1 MAGTSGLSAHLT
13 SVLCWT
19 FLPSLFTSVLLG
31 AFYRL
36 SPSSRPTLPANAS
49 PPQLASANATAQKHF
64 RRARITLVAGYLA
77 YSILSVYWAQGGGVS
92 RNYYALLG
100 ISREVVERD
109 GAPAVKSHWRKLA
122 RVYHPDKV
130 GKQGEQRFVELRKG
144 VEVLENEG
152 RRWAYERFGPGVT
165 EWGKLV
171 SNREFLVKGATQAAA
186 FWLFAFLSIAVVTFF
201 RKDERRNNFWRY
213 LSLFLCLA
221 LEFHLLLR
229 ASPSPTFS
237 FFFPS
242 RLTYEH
248 IALLRQLFISSS
260 MAMSQLSP
268 LLFPPSPLHL
278 ASSGSSE
285 EQQAMARA
293 LADADALKPLLQR
306 LAVLTASAEAEV
318 VALQRLELRPLLLD
332 VPPKKPSADSF
343 EQQPT
348 PEDLRAKERKVVG
361 ELKEQMVRTF
371 EDLQIKSNP
380 QTAPVWVEALRV
392 ERATREEL
400 KRKRSRVVN
409 GEAPAHSLS
418 SSKATAAEP
427 ASSLDAGSS
436 PPLVTVNA
444 LASPPSSPPVGLPNS
459 TVPLP
464 SLSEVPTTSCSSLP
478 TPKPPAAPATTLKPP
493 SLPDASRLPSPPPE
507 ED

>member
-19 FLPSLFTSVLLG
+19 FLPSLFTSILLG

-36 SPSSRPTLPANAS
+36 APSSRPTLPANTS
-49 PPQLASANATAQKHF
+49 PSQLASANAVAQKHF
-64 RRARITLVAGYLA
+64 RRARIALVAGYLA
-77 YSILSVYWAQGGGVS
+77 YSVLSVYWAQGSGVS
-92 RNYYALLG
+92 QNYYALLG

-109 GAPAVKSHWRKLA
+109 GASAVKSHWRKLA

-171 SNREFLVKGATQAAA
+171 TNREFLVKGATQAAA
-186 FWLFAFLSIAVVTFF
+186 FWLFVFLSIAVVTFF

-221 LEFHLLLR
+221 LELHLLLR

-278 ASSGSSE
+278 APSGSSE

-306 LAVLTASAEAEV
+306 LAVLTASAEAEGL
-318 VALQRLELRPLLLD
+318 ALQRLELRPLLD
-332 VPPKKPSADSF
+332 VPPRSADSF
-343 EQQPT
+343 EQRPT
-348 PEDLRAKERKVVG
+348 QADLRAQERKVIG
-361 ELKEQMVRTF
+361 ELKEQMVRMY
-371 EDLQIKSNP
+371 EDMQIKTNP
-380 QTAPVWVEALRV
+380 KTAPVWAEALRV
-392 ERATREEL
+392 QRAREL
-400 KRKRSRVVN
+400 KRN
-409 GEAPAHSLS
+409 GSGAAGCSSSLS
-418 SSKATAAEP
+418 SSKPPAAEP
-427 ASSLDAGSS
+427 APALDAGPIPPPASTALVS
-436 PPLVTVNA
+436 PPA
-444 LASPPSSPPVGLPNS
+444 SPPVGRPHSSVLLPA
-459 TVPLP
+459 
-464 SLSEVPTTSCSSLP
+464 LSKVPTTTTPSGSSLP
-478 TPKPPAAPATTLKPP
+478 SSSSPAAVNTLKPP
-493 SLPDASRLPSPPPE
+493 SLPDASRMPSPPPE
-507 ED
+507 D